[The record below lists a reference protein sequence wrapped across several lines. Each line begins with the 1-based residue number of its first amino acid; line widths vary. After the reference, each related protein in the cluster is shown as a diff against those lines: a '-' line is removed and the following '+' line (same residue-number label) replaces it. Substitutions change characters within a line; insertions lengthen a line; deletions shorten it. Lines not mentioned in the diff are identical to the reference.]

1 MPINEWNI
9 YGTFMRTS
17 KDGGNANK
25 CMEHLWP
32 DTNTKTIPSMGFGI
46 SVPDTNTKTIPSM
59 GFGIS
64 VPDTKKP
71 ELIRAYE
78 YLKPA

>member
-1 MPINEWNI
+1 MNI
-9 YGTFMRTS
+9 YVRTS

-46 SVPDTNTKTIPSM
+46 SVLTSKDGGNANKCM
-59 GFGIS
+59 EHLW
-64 VPDTKKP
+64 PDTKKP
-71 ELIRAYE
+71 ELIRACE
-78 YLKPA
+78 HFNPA

>member
-1 MPINEWNI
+1 MQLPNEHLWPDTNTKTHPSMGFGI
-9 YGTFMRTS
+9 SVLTS

-32 DTNTKTIPSMGFGI
+32 DTNTKTH
-46 SVPDTNTKTIPSM
+46 PSM

-78 YLKPA
+78 HFNPA